1 VKKRFSLI
9 LALALV
15 FSLVFSSV
23 VMAAPADT
31 TVISNELQA
40 EITVEEK
47 AKTIQAMVDE
57 ASPEGEVEVP
67 GGTYTENIIINKS
80 LTLKP
85 KDGAEVT
92 INGHIDVAADN
103 VTIEGFN
110 IQKTEDKPAIIL
122 KGSNINIKDN
132 TIDGGNN
139 QGTGVNR
146 SGIRVTT
153 GTSANITGNYIVGN
167 TGNGIWVNLSD
178 DDSLTVENNTII
190 ENRTGINFDSA
201 GAATVTLTDN
211 EFKNNTANG
220 ISIGGNTTAT
230 TFTITGNTF
239 DGNQRSHF
247 SDRRYSQMGDENV
260 TPSRED
266 IVKNN
271 TIKGLHA
278 WAWDD
283 DEGRWLLVPWQENM
297 LEMSWADGIGGIGE
311 DGVLRVT
318 VNANEEN
325 TAAVTAKLKDSLQC
339 DEGEI
344 KEISEVLFIME
355 IKDENGNFVG
365 NDVLTATGTDGQSLG
380 YDAQGEFWYWG
391 PRQGF
396 SFKDKEGATTV
407 FTYSFNQAGEYSVKI
422 YAVQLTE

>member
-9 LALALV
+9 LALAMV
-15 FSLVFSSV
+15 FSLVLSSV
-23 VMAAPADT
+23 AMAAPADT
-31 TVISNELQA
+31 TVISNELRA

-57 ASPEGEVEVP
+57 ASSGGVVEVP
-67 GGTYTENIIINKS
+67 GGTYAENIIIKDKS

-85 KDGAEVT
+85 KEGEEVT
-92 INGHIDVAADN
+92 INGHIEVAADG

-110 IQKTEDKPAIIL
+110 IRKTQDKPAIIL

-132 TIDGGNN
+132 TIDGGDN

-178 DDSLTVENNTII
+178 NDSLTVENNTII
-190 ENRTGINFDSA
+190 GNRTGINFDSA
-201 GAATVTLTDN
+201 GEATVTLNGN
-211 EFKNNTANG
+211 EFKNNTAHG
-220 ISIGGNTTAT
+220 ISIGPNTTAT

-278 WAWDD
+278 WAWDNN
-283 DEGRWLLVPWQENM
+283 EGRWLLVPGQENM
-297 LEMSWADGIGGIGE
+297 LEMSWADGIEGIDE
-311 DGVLRVT
+311 DGVLKVT

-325 TAAVTAKLKDSLQC
+325 TAAVTAKLKDSLPC
-339 DEGEI
+339 EEGKI

-355 IKDENGNFVG
+355 IKDNEGNSVG
-365 NDVLTATGTDGQSLG
+365 NDVLTATGTDSQSLG
-380 YDAQGEFWYWG
+380 YDAQDKFWYWG

-396 SFKDKEGATTV
+396 SFKEEATTE
-407 FTYSFNQAGEYSVKI
+407 FTYSFKQADEYSVKI